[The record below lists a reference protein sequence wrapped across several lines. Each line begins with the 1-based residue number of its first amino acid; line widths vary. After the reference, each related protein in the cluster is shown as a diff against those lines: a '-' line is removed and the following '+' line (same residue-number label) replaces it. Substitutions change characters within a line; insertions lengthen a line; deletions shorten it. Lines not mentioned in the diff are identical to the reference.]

1 MPGQFLELALSTDE
15 VLADCAGYEQLGFVA
30 AQTGDVWPHHYGVM
44 ACHGLCIALHGLPAA
59 PPTLVFTRENVAA
72 LARELDARGLQPTQ
86 MRLGS
91 DVFNELS
98 LHDPAGN
105 RVRVLEA
112 RTFTPPAAPA
122 LTRLGRFEALSLPC
136 DDVALSRDYWQ
147 QLGFVADSDT
157 AGDLS
162 VLRGGGLVL
171 MLHPRA
177 QAGAPLLRF
186 GPVREGQTLT
196 RYTLPAQLLA
206 LSGSADINLDQGFSS
221 WH

>member
-1 MPGQFLELALSTDE
+1 MPGPFLELALSTDD
-15 VLADCAGYEQLGFVA
+15 VLSACAGYELLGFVA
-30 AQTGDVWPHHYGVM
+30 AQTGDVWSHHYGVM
-44 ACHGLCIALHGLPAA
+44 ACQGLCIALHGVPAA

-72 LARELDARGLQPTQ
+72 LARELAARGLQPVQ

-112 RTFTPPAAPA
+112 RTFSPPVAPA
-122 LTRLGRFEALSLPC
+122 VTRLGRFAALSLPC

-147 QLGFVADSDT
+147 QLGFVADTDA
-157 AGDLS
+157 AGDLP
-162 VLRGGGLVL
+162 VLRGSGLVL

-177 QAGAPLLRF
+177 QAGGPLLRF

-206 LSGSADINLDQGFSS
+206 LSAAADINLDQGFSS

>member
-1 MPGQFLELALSTDE
+1 MPGLFLELALSTGE

-44 ACHGLCIALHGLPAA
+44 ACQGLCIALHGLPAA
-59 PPTLVFTRENVAA
+59 PPALVFTRENVAA

-98 LHDPAGN
+98 LHDPGGN

-112 RTFTPPAAPA
+112 RTFTPPVAPA
-122 LTRLGRFEALSLPC
+122 VTRLGRFEALSLPC

-147 QLGFVADSDT
+147 QLGFVADTDA

-177 QAGAPLLRF
+177 QAGGPLLRF
-186 GPVREGQTLT
+186 GPAREGQTLT
-196 RYTLPAQLLA
+196 RHTLPAQLLA
-206 LSGSADINLDQGFSS
+206 LTGAADITLDRGLSS

>member
-1 MPGQFLELALSTDE
+1 MPGPFLELALSTDD
-15 VLADCAGYEQLGFVA
+15 VLSACAGYEQLGFVA
-30 AQTGDVWPHHYGVM
+30 AQTGDVWSHHYGVM
-44 ACHGLCIALHGLPAA
+44 ACQGLCIALHGVPAA

-72 LARELDARGLQPTQ
+72 LARELAARGLQPVQ

-98 LHDPAGN
+98 LHDPAG
-105 RVRVLEA
+105 
-112 RTFTPPAAPA
+112 
-122 LTRLGRFEALSLPC
+122 TRLGRFAALSLPC

-147 QLGFVADSDT
+147 QLGFVADTDA
-157 AGDLS
+157 AGDLP
-162 VLRGGGLVL
+162 VLRGSGLVL

-177 QAGAPLLRF
+177 QAGGPLLRF

-206 LSGSADINLDQGFSS
+206 LSAAADINLDQGFSS